1 MLINQRDVFEVN
13 FPFPDGQYTP
23 HPVIVLSVPSVL
35 NVESTFIGVPISD
48 SDRWDDNDFSF
59 PIDNYD
65 FEKKIIKVDSCVR
78 MHLITVLHVDK
89 GIQWLKMRLIDLLIK
104 FKKWY
109 LVYRTIQNYHS
120 IFQTKVQ
127 EKGRKERC

>member
-48 SDRWDDNDFSF
+48 SGRWDDNDYSF

-78 MHLITVLHVDK
+78 MHLITVLHVDDMTHPK
-89 GIQWLKMRLIDLLIK
+89 IKRNTMLKDAFDRLIDQ
-104 FKKWY
+104 
-109 LVYRTIQNYHS
+109 IQEMV
-120 IFQTKVQ
+120 F
-127 EKGRKERC
+127 GL